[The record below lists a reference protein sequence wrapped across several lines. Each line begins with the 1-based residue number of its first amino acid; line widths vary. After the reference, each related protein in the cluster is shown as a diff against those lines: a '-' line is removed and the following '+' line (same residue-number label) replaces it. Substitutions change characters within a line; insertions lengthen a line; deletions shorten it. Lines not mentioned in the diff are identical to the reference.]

1 MTSGQNAFLPYG
13 RQCLDEDDIEAVAAV
28 LRSDF
33 LTTGPAVRAFEAA
46 LAEKLD
52 VPFAVSCSS
61 ATAGLHLAMMAA
73 GIGPGDTVVVPAV
86 TFLATANAARFVG
99 AEVVFSDVDPKT
111 GLMRVE
117 DLEHALGTHRAASVK
132 SVLPVALAGQAPPLK
147 DLQQLASDRG
157 AVLVEDSCHG
167 LGTTYRV
174 GNETMFLGAC
184 RHANM
189 SVFSFHPV
197 KALAMGEGGAVST
210 RSPELA
216 EKLARFRGHGMTREP
231 ARFLQSDLAFDQDGT
246 ANPWY
251 YEMHEVG
258 YNYRASDINCA
269 LGLSQLGKLDR
280 FVAKRTEL
288 VSRYDQG
295 LKSLAPVVEPLGR
308 VPDCSPGWHLYVALI
323 DFDAIGLT
331 RAQVMKRLAEKGIGS
346 QVHYLP
352 LNKQPYYRKRYG
364 DQHLPGADAYYAKC
378 LSLPLYPTITAQDV
392 DRVVQALEEVVS
404 HGGS

>member
-1 MTSGQNAFLPYG
+1 MTSGRNTFLPYG
-13 RQCLDEDDIEAVAAV
+13 RQCLDEDDIAAVAAV

-52 VPFAVSCSS
+52 APYAVSCSS

-73 GIGPGDTVVVPAV
+73 GIGPGDAVMVPAV

-99 AEVVFSDVDPKT
+99 AEVIFSDVDPKT

-117 DLEHALGTHRAASVK
+117 DFERALGANRATSVK
-132 SVLPVALAGQAPPLK
+132 CVVPVALAGQAPPLK
-147 DLQQLASDRG
+147 DLQQLAADSG
-157 AVLVEDSCHG
+157 AILIEDSCHG

-174 GNETMFLGAC
+174 GNETMVLGAC
-184 RHANM
+184 RHADM

-231 ARFLQSDLAFDQDGT
+231 SQFLQSDLAFDQDGR

-251 YEMHEVG
+251 YEMHEIG

-269 LGLSQLGKLDR
+269 LGLSQLAKLVS
-280 FVAKRTEL
+280 FIAKRTEL
-288 VSRYDQG
+288 VSRYDQA
-295 LKSLAPVVEPLGR
+295 LKSLAPAVEPLGR

-323 DFDAIGLT
+323 DFDAIGMT
-331 RAQVMKRLAEKGIGS
+331 RARFIERLAEKGIGS

-352 LNKQPYYRKRYG
+352 LNKQPYYRQRYG
-364 DQHLPGADAYYAKC
+364 DQHLPGADGYYAKC
-378 LSLPLYPTITAQDV
+378 LSLPLYPAMTERDV
-392 DRVVQALEEVVS
+392 DRVAQALEEVVS
-404 HGGS
+404 RG